1 MTITSNLTGAGIAAS
16 AAAQIAGP
24 VSTAAAGAGTS
35 NTDAALL
42 PLADTHYIT
51 TAANNSGVIL
61 PPGNGTGAGMQ
72 VGDSMFIYNDSAN
85 TLLLY
90 APPLGQL
97 NGQTVTSGSV
107 SIPTKTSVMVKML
120 SSTKY
125 AVSGPTT

>member
-1 MTITSNLTGAGIAAS
+1 MPILANLIGLGTPAF
-16 AAAQIAGP
+16 AAAQMCGP
-24 VSTAAAGAGTS
+24 VSTTAAGAGTT
-35 NTDAALL
+35 NADATLL
-42 PLADTHYIT
+42 PLVDTHFVS

-61 PPGNGTGAGMQ
+61 PPGNGTGAGLQ
-72 VGDSMFIYNDSAN
+72 VSDSMFIYNDSAN

-107 SIPTKTSVMVKML
+107 SIPTKTSVLVKML

>member
-1 MTITSNLTGAGIAAS
+1 MAILSNLIGTGVQAYS
-16 AAAQIAGP
+16 AAQICGP
-24 VSTAAAGAGTS
+24 VSTSAAGAGTT
-35 NTDAALL
+35 NADATLL
-42 PLADTHYIT
+42 PLNDTQFVS

-61 PPGNGTGAGMQ
+61 PPGNGTGTGMQ

>member
-1 MTITSNLTGAGIAAS
+1 MPIISTLTGAGIAPAT
-16 AAAQIAGP
+16 AANIAGT
-24 VSTAAAGAGTS
+24 VNTGSAGAGTT
-35 NTDAALL
+35 NADATLL
-42 PLADTHYIT
+42 PLVDTHFIS

-61 PPGNGTGAGMQ
+61 PPGNGTGTGMQ

-107 SIPTKTSVMVKML
+107 SIPTKTSVLVKML